1 MSLGSQI
8 LQYIITGLT
17 NGSIYAIIALGFT
30 VIYNAT
36 GIINFAQGEFV
47 MLGAMFAYTLQ
58 KAGLPLI
65 PAIVLSVLIVTL
77 VGCLL
82 ERLAI
87 RPARG
92 ASILTLII
100 ITIGASILIKGV
112 AMLQWGKDAVPLRA
126 FSGERPFIIM
136 DAVVLPQSLWVIG
149 VTVLIVLGL
158 SLFFERTILGKAMRA
173 CAIDRSAAALVGISA
188 ETMSLY
194 SFGLSAL
201 LGAVAGVVVSPM
213 TMAKYDMGTMMGL
226 KGFCAAI
233 LGGLGS
239 GGGAVISGLVLGL
252 LEALSAGLL
261 PGRSSRYKDAVAFL
275 VLLIALFVR
284 QGRMLSAHDE
294 MEMVET
300 E

>member
-1 MSLGSQI
+1 MSLSSQI

-65 PAIVLSVLIVTL
+65 PALVLSVLIVTL
-77 VGCLL
+77 IGCLL

-112 AMLQWGKDAVPLRA
+112 AMLQWGKDAVPLKA

-149 VTVLIVLGL
+149 VTVLIVVGL
-158 SLFFERTILGKAMRA
+158 SLFFERTMLGKAMRA
-173 CAIDRSAAALVGISA
+173 CAIDRSAAGLVGISA

-201 LGAVAGVVVSPM
+201 LGAVAGIVVSPM

-226 KGFCAAI
+226 KGFCAAV

-239 GGGAVISGLVLGL
+239 GGGAVISGLTLGL

-261 PGRSSRYKDAVAFL
+261 PGTSSRYKDAVAFL

-284 QGRMLSAHDE
+284 QGRVLSSYDE
-294 MEMVET
+294 MEMVEA